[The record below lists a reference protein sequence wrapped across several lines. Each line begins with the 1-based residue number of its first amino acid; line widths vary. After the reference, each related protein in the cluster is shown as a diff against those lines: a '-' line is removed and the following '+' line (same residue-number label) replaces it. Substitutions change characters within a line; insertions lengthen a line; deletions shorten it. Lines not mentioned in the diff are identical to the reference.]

1 MHQPSFDVTNAGDY
15 GSDYGDDGYGAP
27 AGAIMESIREED
39 HSPGSARSQRHAEA
53 SRFSPGPLESVP
65 EPIPEQSASPVR
77 QPEFA
82 AKRPVESEAGPVRPL
97 APHANVGKAAK
108 YDEDGFLLDEEEDET
123 PQPPIASRA
132 PPPTRPITNPPKP
145 PSEYDLAYDSSPA
158 PSPRANQL
166 TRNQVAIPE
175 QPSTAAMASRQ
186 TQPPQQSTA
195 ESAPRDLASQIS
207 RLAEEES
214 DEDDFLAAAVAA
226 VEAQDKQSGSPA
238 PAQRAQQAQPARTA
252 APVPTSGQ
260 SPQLR
265 QQPPQPQRPATNETF
280 LPSEDEASP
289 MAIQNQQ
296 QSRQG
301 LPAIPPS
308 IPRTW
313 DRPSPQPRS
322 PMDSEDTP
330 QRSEQSLRSRYGVQ
344 RSSPSGASDASA
356 GAAAAFLAARTG
368 SGNAPAVPQGQS
380 MSSRPLLAGEAEQQR
395 PGPVPIARPPTSAYN
410 NSAAPTNSTT
420 VPASDAPRP
429 SSKWFR
435 KTPPVAPPAQ
445 PQPQAQPKAAASEA
459 AYNPFDSPMSQ
470 NGDGRLSP
478 MALANQ
484 QEQQRRQQ
492 QQPQQPQKPAQEQG
506 MYMDESEEEEEQNA
520 GRFGGQQT
528 GQVGQSGFAQGQGQ
542 GQQPQMNRISPRGA
556 ITAGV
561 AGEAASRHI
570 KLHQMT
576 YTHRNQVNWANTAK
590 QPFVRATTDIIQRC
604 FAEVN
609 KCAVALRH
617 STILIH

>member
-1 MHQPSFDVTNAGDY
+1 MPDMRQLRSNVSFAGDY

-77 QPEFA
+77 QTEYA
-82 AKRPVESEAGPVRPL
+82 AKRPVEPEAGPVRPL

-123 PQPPIASRA
+123 SQPPIASRA

-166 TRNQVAIPE
+166 TRNQAASPE

-226 VEAQDKQSGSPA
+226 VEAQDKQSGPPA

-252 APVPTSGQ
+252 APIPQ
-260 SPQLR
+260 SAAPAPQPQ
-265 QQPPQPQRPATNETF
+265 QQPPQPQRPATNQAF

-313 DRPSPQPRS
+313 DRPVPQLRPS
-322 PMDSEDTP
+322 MDSEDTP

-410 NSAAPTNSTT
+410 NSAAPANSTT

-459 AYNPFDSPMSQ
+459 AYNPFDSPVSQ

-492 QQPQQPQKPAQEQG
+492 QQPQQPQKPTQEQG

-520 GRFGGQQT
+520 GRIESQQT
-528 GQVGQSGFAQGQGQ
+528 GQVGQRGFAQGQP
-542 GQQPQMNRISPRGA
+542 PQVNRVSPRGA

-561 AGEAASRHI
+561 GGEAAILHM
-570 KLHQMT
+570 KLHEMIDMP
-576 YTHRNQVNWANTAK
+576 RNQGSAQTLQNSHCRTA
-590 QPFVRATTDIIQRC
+590 T
-604 FAEVN
+604 
-609 KCAVALRH
+609 
-617 STILIH
+617 

>member
-1 MHQPSFDVTNAGDY
+1 MHQPSSDVTFAGDY

-77 QPEFA
+77 QSEYA
-82 AKRPVESEAGPVRPL
+82 AKRPVEPQAGPVRPL

-108 YDEDGFLLDEEEDET
+108 YDEDGFLLDDEEDET

-132 PPPTRPITNPPKP
+132 PPPTIPITNPPKP

-226 VEAQDKQSGSPA
+226 VEAQDKQSGPPA

-252 APVPTSGQ
+252 APVTTSGQ

-265 QQPPQPQRPATNETF
+265 QQPPQPQRPATNEAF

-313 DRPSPQPRS
+313 DRPSPQLRPS
-322 PMDSEDTP
+322 MDSEDTP

-368 SGNAPAVPQGQS
+368 SGTAPAVPQGQS
-380 MSSRPLLAGEAEQQR
+380 MSSRPLLAGETEQQR

-410 NSAAPTNSTT
+410 NSAASANSTA

-445 PQPQAQPKAAASEA
+445 PQPQVQPKAAASEA
-459 AYNPFDSPMSQ
+459 AYNPFDSPVSQ
-470 NGDGRLSP
+470 NGDGQLSP

-492 QQPQQPQKPAQEQG
+492 LQPQQPQKPAQEQG

-520 GRFGGQQT
+520 GRGQQT
-528 GQVGQSGFAQGQGQ
+528 GQVGQRGFAQGQGL
-542 GQQPQMNRISPRGA
+542 GQQPQVNRISPRGA

-561 AGEAASRHI
+561 GGEAAFLRV
-570 KLHQMT
+570 KLHQMIDM
-576 YTHRNQVNWANTAK
+576 HRNQV
-590 QPFVRATTDIIQRC
+590 
-604 FAEVN
+604 
-609 KCAVALRH
+609 
-617 STILIH
+617 S

>member
-1 MHQPSFDVTNAGDY
+1 VQQDANIHSPSSDMTFAGDY

-27 AGAIMESIREED
+27 AGAIIESIREED

-77 QPEFA
+77 QSEFA
-82 AKRPVESEAGPVRPL
+82 AKRPVEPEAGPVRPL

-108 YDEDGFLLDEEEDET
+108 YDEDGFLLDDEEDET
-123 PQPPIASRA
+123 PQPPVASRA

-166 TRNQVAIPE
+166 TRNQIAIPE

-226 VEAQDKQSGSPA
+226 VEAQDKQSGPPA
-238 PAQRAQQAQPARTA
+238 PAQRAQQAQPARPAAHVPAAGQSA
-252 APVPTSGQ
+252 APA
-260 SPQLR
+260 PQLR
-265 QQPPQPQRPATNETF
+265 QQPPQPQRPATNEAF
-280 LPSEDEASP
+280 LPSDDEASP

-313 DRPSPQPRS
+313 DRPSPQVRPS
-322 PMDSEDTP
+322 MDSEDTP

-368 SGNAPAVPQGQS
+368 SGTAPAVHQGQS
-380 MSSRPLLAGEAEQQR
+380 MSSRPLLAGETEQQR

-410 NSAAPTNSTT
+410 NGAASANSTA

-435 KTPPVAPPAQ
+435 KTPPVAPPTQSQ
-445 PQPQAQPKAAASEA
+445 PQVQSKAAGSEA
-459 AYNPFDSPMSQ
+459 AYNPFDSPTSQ

-492 QQPQQPQKPAQEQG
+492 LQPQQPQKPAQEQG
-506 MYMDESEEEEEQNA
+506 MYMDESEEEEDQNA

-528 GQVGQSGFAQGQGQ
+528 GQVGQRGFAQDQGL
-542 GQQPQMNRISPRGA
+542 GQQPQVNQISPRGA

-561 AGEAASRHI
+561 GGEAAFLHI
-570 KLHQMT
+570 NLHQIIDM
-576 YTHRNQVNWANTAK
+576 HLKQV
-590 QPFVRATTDIIQRC
+590 
-604 FAEVN
+604 
-609 KCAVALRH
+609 
-617 STILIH
+617 S